1 MCLTHEMTR
10 KLSIHA
16 GIFLYDAMGT
26 IAAVVAAAAAT
37 AAAAAAA
44 AAAAIAATGAAEMQR
59 KYEGG

>member
-26 IAAVVAAAAAT
+26 IAAVVAAAT
-37 AAAAAAA
+37 AAAAA

>member
-26 IAAVVAAAAAT
+26 IAAAV
-37 AAAAAAA
+37 A